1 MKATAKVYT
10 AYYILYPSHRHIKL
24 IVEIRVK
31 SPSDQITSFHHH
43 RGGGPSAYATD
54 SRTILEYHVLLLS
67 QHFTFVGVRLKKRV
81 RRHYFYTFLL
91 QSRSLPV
98 NQRHDDTIG
107 TIPVTLRRSRKRK
120 SKYGPSESISLH
132 NIILYQIIRPLLN

>member
-1 MKATAKVYT
+1 MKATGKVYT

-31 SPSDQITSFHHH
+31 PSSDQITSFHHPP
-43 RGGGPSAYATD
+43 PSAYATD

-107 TIPVTLRRSRKRK
+107 TIPVTLRWSRKRK